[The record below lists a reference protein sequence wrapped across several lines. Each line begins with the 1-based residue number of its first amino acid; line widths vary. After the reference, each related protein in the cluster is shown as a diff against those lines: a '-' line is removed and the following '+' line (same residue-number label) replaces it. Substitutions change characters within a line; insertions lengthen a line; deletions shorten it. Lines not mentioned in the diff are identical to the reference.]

1 MFEDFLLEEL
11 WEAYF
16 TARKGKRHTIDE
28 HRFELN
34 AMENILD
41 LREAI
46 LRRVYK
52 PSRGVAFIIQDP
64 VTREI
69 VAAPF
74 RDRVVH
80 HFLYNI
86 CAEWWDRRFSADS
99 YSCRKQK
106 GTLYAQERLQ
116 KHIRQALNES
126 PSHRGFIVKL
136 DLRGYFMSLD
146 HEKLYERIV
155 WGLERQFYDYGCNR
169 AVGSAENGS
178 GCVDDGFAENVYGC
192 VDLEKRWE
200 RDRFNGIRCRPED
213 KAELFETVKY
223 LWREGIFD
231 EPMKN
236 IAIRGKRSDWRY
248 LAPSKSLFQQP
259 KGRGIVIGNLTS
271 QLLSNIF
278 MDQFDRF
285 VRFELGYKHYGRYVD
300 DFFVLVP
307 WERKA
312 QVLRDIVVMEKYL
325 RREMGLTLH
334 PNKRYTQE
342 VDKGVP
348 FVGAVVYE
356 KCKVPGRRARRN
368 CFAAAYR
375 LATNGEGDIEGM
387 ISRLGCMEHL
397 DSYKFV
403 EKVWR
408 SFGWG

>member
-1 MFEDFLLEEL
+1 MRFEEFLLEEL
-11 WEAYF
+11 WEAYLS
-16 TARKGKRHTIDE
+16 ARKGKRHTIDE

-34 AMENILD
+34 AMENLLL

-46 LRRVYK
+46 LRRAYK

-86 CAEWWDRRFSADS
+86 CAEWWDRRFLADS
-99 YSCRKQK
+99 YSCRKGK

-116 KHIRQALNES
+116 KHIRQALAES
-126 PSHRGFIVKL
+126 AAHRAFIAKL
-136 DLRGYFMSLD
+136 DLRGYFMSLE
-146 HEKLYERIV
+146 HEKLFERVV
-155 WGLERQFYDYGCNR
+155 WGLERQFYGDGY
-169 AVGSAENGS
+169 VGSKS
-178 GCVDDGFAENVYGC
+178 R
-192 VDLEKRWE
+192 LE
-200 RDRFNGIRCRPED
+200 RDQFNGIRCRPED
-213 KAELFETVKY
+213 RAELFETVRY
-223 LWREGIFD
+223 LWHEVIFD
-231 EPMKN
+231 EPMRN
-236 IAIRGKRSDWRY
+236 IAIRGKRSDWRF

-285 VRFELGYKHYGRYVD
+285 VRFELGYRHYGRYVD

-312 QVLRDIVVMEKYL
+312 QVLRDIKVMEKYL
-325 RREMGLTLH
+325 KSEMGLMLH

-342 VDKGVP
+342 VGKGVS

-356 KCKVPGRRARRN
+356 HCKIPGRRAKRN

-375 LATNGEGDIEGM
+375 LATNGEGDIEGLLA
-387 ISRLGCMEHL
+387 RFGCMEHL
-397 DSYKFV
+397 DSYQFQ

-408 SFGWG
+408 SFGWE

>member
-1 MFEDFLLEEL
+1 MRFEEFLLEEL
-11 WEAYF
+11 WEAYLS
-16 TARKGKRHTIDE
+16 ARKGKRHTIDE

-34 AMENILD
+34 AMENLLL

-46 LRRVYK
+46 LRRAYK

-86 CAEWWDRRFSADS
+86 CAEWWDRRFLADS
-99 YSCRKQK
+99 YSCRKGK

-116 KHIRQALNES
+116 KHMRQALAES
-126 PSHRGFIVKL
+126 AAHRAFIAKL
-136 DLRGYFMSLD
+136 DLRGYFMSLE
-146 HEKLYERIV
+146 HEKLFERVV
-155 WGLERQFYDYGCNR
+155 WGLERQFYGDGY
-169 AVGSAENGS
+169 VGSKS
-178 GCVDDGFAENVYGC
+178 R
-192 VDLEKRWE
+192 LE
-200 RDRFNGIRCRPED
+200 RDQFNGIRCRPED
-213 KAELFETVKY
+213 RAELFETVRY
-223 LWREGIFD
+223 LWHEVIFD
-231 EPMKN
+231 EPMRN
-236 IAIRGKRSDWRY
+236 IAIRGKRSDWRF

-285 VRFELGYKHYGRYVD
+285 VRFELGYRHYGRYVD

-312 QVLRDIVVMEKYL
+312 QVLRDIKVMEKYL
-325 RREMGLTLH
+325 KSEMGLMLH

-342 VDKGVP
+342 VGKGVS

-356 KCKVPGRRARRN
+356 HCKIPGRRAKRN

-375 LATNGEGDIEGM
+375 LATNGEGDIEGLLA
-387 ISRLGCMEHL
+387 RFGCMEHL
-397 DSYKFV
+397 DSYQFQ

-408 SFGWG
+408 SFGWE

>member
-136 DLRGYFMSLD
+136 DLRGIF
-146 HEKLYERIV
+146 YE
-155 WGLERQFYDYGCNR
+155 
-169 AVGSAENGS
+169 
-178 GCVDDGFAENVYGC
+178 
-192 VDLEKRWE
+192 
-200 RDRFNGIRCRPED
+200 P
-213 KAELFETVKY
+213 
-223 LWREGIFD
+223 
-231 EPMKN
+231 
-236 IAIRGKRSDWRY
+236 RS
-248 LAPSKSLFQQP
+248 
-259 KGRGIVIGNLTS
+259 
-271 QLLSNIF
+271 
-278 MDQFDRF
+278 
-285 VRFELGYKHYGRYVD
+285 
-300 DFFVLVP
+300 
-307 WERKA
+307 
-312 QVLRDIVVMEKYL
+312 
-325 RREMGLTLH
+325 
-334 PNKRYTQE
+334 
-342 VDKGVP
+342 
-348 FVGAVVYE
+348 
-356 KCKVPGRRARRN
+356 
-368 CFAAAYR
+368 
-375 LATNGEGDIEGM
+375 
-387 ISRLGCMEHL
+387 
-397 DSYKFV
+397 
-403 EKVWR
+403 
-408 SFGWG
+408 

>member
-1 MFEDFLLEEL
+1 MFEEFLLEEL
-11 WEAYF
+11 WEAYLS
-16 TARKGKRHTIDE
+16 ARKGKRHTVDE

-34 AMENILD
+34 AMENVLN
-41 LREAI
+41 LRESI

-86 CAEWWDRRFSADS
+86 CADWWDRRFLADS
-99 YSCRKQK
+99 YSCRKGK

-116 KHIRQALNES
+116 KHIRQAVNES
-126 PSHRGFIVKL
+126 ASGRGFIVKL

-146 HEKLYERIV
+146 HEKLYARIL
-155 WGLERQFYDYGCNR
+155 WGLERQFYGDYRAGDSDLGSGCNR
-169 AVGSAENGS
+169 
-178 GCVDDGFAENVYGC
+178 
-192 VDLEKRWE
+192 LE
-200 RDRFNGIRCRPED
+200 RDRFNGIRCRLED
-213 KAELFETVKY
+213 RTELFETVKY
-223 LWREGIFD
+223 LWREVIFD

-236 IAIRGKRSDWRY
+236 IAIRGKRSDWKY

-300 DFFVLVP
+300 DFFILVP
-307 WERKA
+307 LERKA
-312 QVLRDIVVMEKYL
+312 QVLRDIAVMEKYL
-325 RREMGLTLH
+325 RQEMGLILH

-348 FVGAVVYE
+348 FVGAVIYRN
-356 KCKVPGRRARRN
+356 CKIPGRRARRN

-375 LATNGEGDIEGM
+375 LATNGEGEVEGL
-387 ISRLGCMEHL
+387 ISRFGCMEHL
-397 DSYKFV
+397 DSYQFV